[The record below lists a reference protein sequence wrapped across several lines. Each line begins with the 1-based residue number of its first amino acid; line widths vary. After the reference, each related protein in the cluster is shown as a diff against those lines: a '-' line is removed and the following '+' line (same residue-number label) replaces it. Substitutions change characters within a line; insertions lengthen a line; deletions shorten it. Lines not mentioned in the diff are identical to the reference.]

1 MSLKE
6 NQKIFWDY
14 FIADD
19 KIGNPYGVAGL
30 MGNVMAESGFNPK
43 NLSNAANKKLN
54 MTDVEY
60 TDVVDSGKY
69 SKTKFVNDKCDY
81 GLCQWIFSSRKRG
94 LYDLAKKSGKSV
106 GDLELQLNYIWQ
118 ELQAYSSVLKV
129 LRGATSI
136 REASDDVLTRYEKP
150 ANQSENEKVKRAGY
164 GQRIFDAMTKGDDKT
179 MEEAEGF
186 RIPEKV
192 RITGNTVNLRTG
204 DSTDY
209 PEVGTLRGGTVHEVA
224 AVSVATGWYAVRTPR
239 YVLWVSNKYCEP
251 VYDDLGE
258 GEVEP

>member
-1 MSLKE
+1 MTLLEK
-6 NQKIFWDY
+6 QQIFWDY

-43 NLSNAANKKLN
+43 NLSNAANKKLG
-54 MTDVEY
+54 MTDAEY
-60 TDVVDSGKY
+60 TEAVDKGTYKN
-69 SKTKFVNDKCDY
+69 FINDGFDY
-81 GLCQWIFSSRKRG
+81 GLCQWVYSSRKKG
-94 LYDLAKKSGKSV
+94 LYNLSKKTGKSI
-106 GDLELQLNYIWQ
+106 GDYELQLDYIWQ

-129 LRGATSI
+129 LQGAKSI

-150 ANQSENEKVKRAGY
+150 AKQGEKEKVKRAGY
-164 GQRIFDAMTKGDDKT
+164 GEEIFNNLLLRKFNCGDEDTMNEDK
-179 MEEAEGF
+179 GF

-209 PEVGTLRGGTVHEVA
+209 PEIGTLRGGTVHEVA
-224 AVSVATGWYAVRTPR
+224 GVSVATGWYAVRTPR

-251 VYDDLGE
+251 VYEDE
-258 GEVEP
+258 ET